1 MYKRQVV
8 LAGDHV
14 YKMDY
19 SIMLIDHVKSGL
31 GCTVGCVEVPR
42 MEATAFGVMA
52 VDNERRVTEFVEKP
66 ADPPAMPGRPDT
78 ALASMGIY
86 IFNAEYLYQ
95 LLEDDIH
102 DTTSSHD
109 FGRDIVPRA
118 VREQQA
124 LAHPFP
130 MSCVRSTPEAEPY
143 WRDVGT
149 IDSFW
154 AANLDLASITPALD
168 IYDRD
173 WPIWTY
179 QEQLP
184 PAKFTQDRNG
194 QHGSTLNTMVG
205 GGCIVSGS
213 HVSNSV
219 LFSNVRIHSFCQID
233 QAVILPYVTVGRH
246 CRLSRVILDRR
257 CELPEGLVI
266 GEDPVLDAQR
276 FERTESGVVLVTR
289 SMLKNL

>member
-1 MYKRQVV
+1 MC
-8 LAGDHV
+8 
-14 YKMDY
+14 
-19 SIMLIDHVKSGL
+19 I
-31 GCTVGCVEVPR
+31 
-42 MEATAFGVMA
+42 
-52 VDNERRVTEFVEKP
+52 
-66 ADPPAMPGRPDT
+66 
-78 ALASMGIY
+78 
-86 IFNAEYLYQ
+86 
-95 LLEDDIH
+95 
-102 DTTSSHD
+102 
-109 FGRDIVPRA
+109 RD
-118 VREQQA
+118 
-124 LAHPFP
+124 
-130 MSCVRSTPEAEPY
+130 
-143 WRDVGT
+143 
-149 IDSFW
+149 
-154 AANLDLASITPALD
+154 SITPALD